1 MKRLIAVRRLALTV
15 VLGLAALHAAADGTD
30 EVVARYPKGSINSVE
45 SADAAL
51 ADVRRE
57 REEVE
62 ARASDTEYACYSK
75 FFSSPCVGK
84 VKEQRRVDL
93 ERLKPIEVEANAFKR
108 RDVVEKRDRVLAEQR
123 AREER
128 EAPERAERERINTEK
143 AARKAADV
151 AARQAAPETPPKG
164 RKSATP
170 HADTDADA
178 PRADGRD
185 RIAEHEARMQKAR
198 AEEEAKAAEREKNIA
213 AYQRKQEEAL
223 ERQRKVEEKKARRA
237 QQDKEKQ
244 ERQEKPDAAK
254 AP

>member
-1 MKRLIAVRRLALTV
+1 MMRLIAVRRLALTL
-15 VLGLAALHAAADGTD
+15 VLSLSALHAVASGTD
-30 EVVARYPKGSINSVE
+30 EVVTRYPKGSIDSVE

-51 ADVRRE
+51 ADVKRE

-62 ARASDTEYACYSK
+62 ARARDTEYACYSK
-75 FFSSPCVGK
+75 FFSSPCVSK
-84 VKEQRRVDL
+84 VKEQRRADL

-108 RDVVEKRDRVLAEQR
+108 RDVVEKRDRVLGEQR

-151 AARQAAPETPPKG
+151 AARQAAPENPPKG
-164 RKSATP
+164 RKPVTP
-170 HADTDADA
+170 RTEADA
-178 PRADGRD
+178 PRVDGRD

-213 AYQRKQEEAL
+213 DYQRKQEEAQ
-223 ERQRKVEEKKARRA
+223 ERQRKVEEKKAKRA

-244 ERQEKPDAAK
+244 DKEKQGAAK

>member
-1 MKRLIAVRRLALTV
+1 MMRLIAVRRLALTV
-15 VLGLAALHAAADGTD
+15 VLSLATLHAVASGTD
-30 EVVARYPKGSINSVE
+30 EIVTRYPRGSIDSVE

-51 ADVRRE
+51 ADVKRE

-62 ARASDTEYACYSK
+62 ARALDTEYACYSK
-75 FFSSPCVGK
+75 FFSSPCVNK
-84 VKEQRRVDL
+84 VREQRRVDL
-93 ERLKPIEVEANAFKR
+93 ERLRPIEVEANAFKR
-108 RDVVEKRDRVLAEQR
+108 RDVVEKRDRVLEEQR

-151 AARQAAPETPPKG
+151 AARQAAPENPPKG
-164 RKSATP
+164 RKPAP
-170 HADTDADA
+170 PRAEPDA
-178 PRADGRD
+178 PRMDGRD
-185 RIAEHEARMQKAR
+185 RIAEHEARMEKAR

-213 AYQRKQEEAL
+213 AYQRKQEQAL

-244 ERQEKPDAAK
+244 GAAK

>member
-1 MKRLIAVRRLALTV
+1 MMRSDAVRRLALTA
-15 VLGLAALHAAADGTD
+15 VLTLAMLHAAASGTD
-30 EVVARYPKGSINSVE
+30 EVVARYPKGSIDSVE

-62 ARASDTEYACYSK
+62 ARASEEEYACYSK
-75 FFSSPCVGK
+75 FFSSPCVNK

-93 ERLKPIEVEANAFKR
+93 ERLKPVEVEANAYKR
-108 RDVVEKRDRVLAEQR
+108 RDAVAKRDRVLEEQR

-128 EAPERAERERINTEK
+128 EAPERAERERVNQEK

-151 AARQAAPETPPKG
+151 AARQAAPENPPKG
-164 RKSATP
+164 RQPAASRSEP
-170 HADTDADA
+170 DA
-178 PRADGRD
+178 PKTDGRD
-185 RIAEHEARMQKAR
+185 RIAEHEARMEKAR

-213 AYQRKQEEAL
+213 AYQRKQEQAL
-223 ERQRKVEEKKARRA
+223 ERQRKVEEKKAKRA
-237 QQDKEKQ
+237 QEDREKQ
-244 ERQEKPDAAK
+244 GRP